1 MKNFKADKRGGSVS
15 LNNSGAYRLRGASTS
30 QCIEVVKRI
39 GTGRSTGTGTGIG
52 TGTGTGTAPLSQ
64 SLGGRSRIL
73 FDKEAFTDGTIVATV

>member
-1 MKNFKADKRGGSVS
+1 MKNFKADKRGGAVS

-39 GTGRSTGTGTGIG
+39 GTGRSTGTGTG
-52 TGTGTGTAPLSQ
+52 TAPLSQ

-73 FDKEAFTDGTIVATV
+73 LDKEAFTDGTIVATV

>member
-39 GTGRSTGTGTGIG
+39 GTGRSTGTGTG
-52 TGTGTGTAPLSQ
+52 TGTGTAPLSQ

-73 FDKEAFTDGTIVATV
+73 FDKEAFIDGTIVATV

>member
-39 GTGRSTGTGTGIG
+39 GTGRSTGTGTG
-52 TGTGTGTAPLSQ
+52 TGTGTAPLSQ

-73 FDKEAFTDGTIVATV
+73 LDKEAFTDGTIVATV